1 MMSSHRCLEGH
12 RGQRLDGTELQLIG
26 ASSLVEPPWKGLGTG
41 VGNCS
46 GVRGRVRMPK
56 AWFGLA
62 EAPRQEAGGSY
73 LAQPLGLGSEQRD
86 MDQTYVRPEDK

>member
-1 MMSSHRCLEGH
+1 MAL
-12 RGQRLDGTELQLIG
+12 ELQLIG
-26 ASSLVEPPWKGLGTG
+26 ASSLVEPSWKGLPS
-41 VGNCS
+41 S